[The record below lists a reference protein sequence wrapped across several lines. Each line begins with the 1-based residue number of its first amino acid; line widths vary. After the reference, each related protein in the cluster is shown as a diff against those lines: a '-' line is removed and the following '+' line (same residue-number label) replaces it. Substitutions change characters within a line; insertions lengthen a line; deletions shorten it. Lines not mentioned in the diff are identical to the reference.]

1 MTIWDWVSSI
11 LWKIDLEEFKLNFTI
26 IKKSNGAKKKKKKIL
41 PILVQSINISP
52 IELSLERSRP
62 TFYSSIRL
70 LVAKRLDWAR

>member
-26 IKKSNGAKKKKKKIL
+26 IKKKTMEQKKKKKIL

-52 IELSLERSRP
+52 IELSLENSPIWSLRDLGP
-62 TFYSSIRL
+62 LSIL
-70 LVAKRLDWAR
+70 LLGFW